1 MTINISSLK
10 VFLLWCYIPLDFL
23 TSHWFLHVVKPQ
35 AVFTSVQSLSLS
47 RVQLFAT
54 SWSAAHQASLSI
66 ISSQSYSNS
75 CPLSWWCHST
85 ISSSATCFSFCLQ
98 LSPAS
103 VFSNESALCI
113 RWPKYRNFSI
123 SPSNEYSGL
132 ISFRIDWFDLAV
144 QRTLKSL
151 HQGHNSKAAILWHSA
166 FLMVQLSHICTWL
179 LGKP

>member
-47 RVQLFAT
+47 HVQLSAT

-85 ISSSATCFSFCLQ
+85 ISSSVVSFSSRLQ
-98 LSPAS
+98 SPS
-103 VFSNESALCI
+103 IRVFSNQSALCV
-113 RWPKYRNFSI
+113 RWPKYWSFSFNI
-123 SPSNEYSGL
+123 SPSNEYTGL
-132 ISFRIDWFDLAV
+132 ISFRIDWLDLLA
-144 QRTLKSL
+144 
-151 HQGHNSKAAILWHSA
+151 W
-166 FLMVQLSHICTWL
+166 
-179 LGKP
+179 